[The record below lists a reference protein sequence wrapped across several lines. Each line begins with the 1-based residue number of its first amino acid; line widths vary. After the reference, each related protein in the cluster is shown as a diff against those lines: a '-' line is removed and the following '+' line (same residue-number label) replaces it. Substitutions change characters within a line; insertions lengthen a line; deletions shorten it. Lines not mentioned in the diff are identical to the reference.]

1 MIDII
6 IPVYN
11 TPKKDLKRCFESI
24 IRQTFKDYKVYIID
38 DGSNDETKSFLDDFV
53 QDKHEFNVKHILNG
67 GVSNARNVGIDLASS
82 KYLTFL
88 DSDDTLE
95 NNFLEEAFDL
105 IQKYDLDLVVGGY
118 NEIKNGE
125 VYKVRKCIDDFY
137 VYDDNNLDLFMDK
150 LLSGKLME
158 GNKNIGNLPTGRIY
172 TRIYKRSVLGDLR
185 FNRELGMSE
194 DTLFM
199 IDLMS
204 RVKRIGISSGV
215 WYNYYINDY
224 SISRRK
230 ANDKVINDHMKFI
243 EEIYKRMLLEQDGQ
257 IKNAY
262 RFRMFKS
269 LMNLVD
275 LIKNDETCSHDVLK
289 NILNNQMFLCLND
302 LDVSIYID
310 VTDKEREKLDNYKD
324 GKYDEI

>member
-6 IPVYN
+6 VPVYN
-11 TPKKDLKRCFESI
+11 TPKEDLDRCFESI
-24 IRQTFKDYKVYIID
+24 LRQTFKDYRVYIID
-38 DGSNDETKSFLDDFV
+38 DGSNDLTKSFLDNFV
-53 QDKHEFNVKHILNG
+53 QDKHEFNVEHILNG
-67 GVSNARNVGIDLASS
+67 GVSNARNVGIDLSSS

-95 NNFLEEAFDL
+95 DNFLEEAFGL
-105 IQKYDLDLVVGGY
+105 IRDNDLDLVVGGY
-118 NEIKNGE
+118 REIKNGE
-125 VYKVRKCIDDFY
+125 VYKVRKCVDDFY
-137 VYDDNNLDLFMDK
+137 IFDDNNLDLFMDK
-150 LLSGKLME
+150 LLSGKLLE
-158 GNKNIGNLPTGRIY
+158 SNKNIGNLPTGRIY

-204 RVKRIGISSGV
+204 RVKKIGISSGV

-230 ANDKVINDHMKFI
+230 VNDKVINDHMKFI
-243 EEIYKRMLLEQDGQ
+243 EEIYKRMLVEEDEQ

-262 RFRMFKS
+262 RFRIFKS

-275 LIKNDETCSHDVLK
+275 LIKNDDTCSLDVLK
-289 NILNNQMFLCLND
+289 NILNNPMFLCLND

-310 VTDKEREKLDNYKD
+310 VTNKEIEKLNNYKD

>member
-11 TPKKDLKRCFESI
+11 TPKKDLERCFESI
-24 IRQTFKDYKVYIID
+24 LRQTFKDYKVYIID
-38 DGSNDETKSFLDDFV
+38 DGSNDDVKNFLDDFV
-53 QDKHEFNVKHILNG
+53 QNKSSFNVEHILNA
-67 GVSNARNVGIDLASS
+67 GVSNARNVGIDLGSS

-95 NNFLEEAFDL
+95 DNFLEEALGL

-125 VYKVRKCIDDFY
+125 VYKVRKCVDDFY
-137 VYDDNNLDLFMDK
+137 IYDDNNLNLFMDK

-158 GNKNIGNLPTGRIY
+158 SNKNIGNLPTGRIY

-185 FNRELGMSE
+185 FNRKLGMSE

-199 IDLMS
+199 IDLMG
-204 RVKRIGISSGV
+204 RVKHIGISSGV

-230 ANDKVINDHMKFI
+230 VSDKVINDHMKFI
-243 EEIYKRMLLEQDGQ
+243 EEIYKRMLLEKEGQ

-262 RFRMFKS
+262 SFRMFKS

-275 LIKNDETCSHDVLK
+275 LIKNDETCSHGVLK

>member
-11 TPKKDLKRCFESI
+11 TPKEDLKRCFESI
-24 IRQTFKDYKVYIID
+24 LRQTFKDYKVYIID

-53 QDKHEFNVKHILNG
+53 QDKHEFNVEHILNG

-95 NNFLEEAFDL
+95 NNFLEEAVDL

-118 NEIKNGE
+118 NEIKKGE
-125 VYKVRKCIDDFY
+125 VYKVRKCIDDFNI
-137 VYDDNNLDLFMDK
+137 YDDNNLDLFMDK

-158 GNKNIGNLPTGRIY
+158 SNKNIGNLPTGRIY
-172 TRIYKRSVLGDLR
+172 TRIYKRSVLDDLR

-230 ANDKVINDHMKFI
+230 VNDKVINDHMKFI
-243 EEIYKRMLLEQDGQ
+243 EETYKRMLLEKEGQ

-262 RFRMFKS
+262 RFRVFKS

-275 LIKNDETCSHDVLK
+275 LIKNDDACSSDVLK

-302 LDVSIYID
+302 LDMSIYID

>member
-11 TPKKDLKRCFESI
+11 TPKEDLERCFESI
-24 IRQTFKDYKVYIID
+24 LSQTFKDYKVYIID
-38 DGSNDETKSFLDDFV
+38 DGSNDETKRFLDNFV
-53 QDKHEFNVKHILNG
+53 QDKYVFNVIHILNT
-67 GVSNARNVGIDLASS
+67 GVSNARNVGIDLSSS

-95 NNFLEEAFDL
+95 DNFLEEALGL

-118 NEIKNGE
+118 NEIKNGT
-125 VYKVRKCIDDFY
+125 VYKIRKCIDDFY
-137 VYDDNNLDLFMDK
+137 IYDDNNLDLFMNK
-150 LLSGKLME
+150 LLSGKLMKN
-158 GNKNIGNLPTGRIY
+158 NKNIGNLPTGRIY

-185 FNRELGMSE
+185 FNRELSMSE

-204 RVKRIGISSGV
+204 RVKRIGISSLV

-230 ANDKVINDHMKFI
+230 VNDKVINDHMKFI

-262 RFRMFKS
+262 RIRVFKS

-275 LIKNDETCSHDVLK
+275 LIKNDETCSPDLLK
-289 NILNNQMFLCLND
+289 NILNNQLFLCLYD
-302 LDVSIYID
+302 LDLSIYINVSD
-310 VTDKEREKLDNYKD
+310 SEKNFLCNYKE